1 MTWNELA
8 DYFLKVAEEAGEAL
22 PQIVAE
28 EATEYY
34 KDTFNKK
41 GFDGNLWPEAKNE
54 KKTGSLLVESGA
66 LVNSIQPSLIS
77 PDKVV
82 ISAGNEEV
90 TYAKA
95 HNEGFKGQVTVPA
108 HTRRTKHGPVN
119 VDQHNKQTI
128 LPRRQFM
135 GESKELAARMVERIE
150 TFLGNILH

>member
-54 KKTGSLLVESGA
+54 KKQAVCW
-66 LVNSIQPSLIS
+66 
-77 PDKVV
+77 
-82 ISAGNEEV
+82 
-90 TYAKA
+90 
-95 HNEGFKGQVTVPA
+95 
-108 HTRRTKHGPVN
+108 
-119 VDQHNKQTI
+119 
-128 LPRRQFM
+128 
-135 GESKELAARMVERIE
+135 
-150 TFLGNILH
+150 